1 MPKVNS
7 STLRQLL
14 HFQFTHGKIESHCV
28 ADVSYN
34 PETEQMTIAF
44 QQRGTYVYSN
54 VPIDDYVDFASAG
67 SQGTYFNLYI
77 RPKYTSYE
85 RVA

>member
-1 MPKVNS
+1 MPKVS
-7 STLRQLL
+7 GGTLRQLL
-14 HFQFTHGKIESHCV
+14 NFKFKTGRPESNCV

-34 PETEQMTIAF
+34 PETEQMTITF
-44 QQRGTYVYSN
+44 QQRGTYVYN
-54 VPIDDYVDFASAG
+54 DVPLDDYVDFASAG

-77 RPKYTSYE
+77 RPKYTNYE